1 MKKFFTLKWLFA
13 LLLLSV
19 FSLVT
24 DKNVTSNITSKVG
37 QGINFCPAYPGKI
50 VYTNPDGSTINIFLK
65 GDESLHWAK
74 TVDGYTIIQD
84 DEGTYFYA
92 EQDSNGNL
100 VRSDVKAN
108 DPTKRTG
115 MEQSFL
121 SSKSKDL
128 SYSSKQLQA
137 VKSERETIAKTDGP
151 LESFPTG
158 GTRKVLMILMD
169 FQDMPF
175 AFTKT
180 DFENMM
186 NQENYNGTGSF
197 KDFYESMSYGT
208 LHLQTVVTPIY
219 HATGTM
225 AKYGANV
232 GTSKYINAKQ
242 FVQEAVDAAHAD
254 GIDFSQF
261 DNDGDGVCD
270 GVIVVHAGYGE
281 EAGASPNTL
290 WSHKWSLGAFARNYN
305 GVLVDAY
312 NVDPEL
318 SGTSGAYM
326 TNIGVICHEFG
337 HALGLP
343 DLYDIDY
350 SGAFDAGN
358 WDLMAGGSWNNNGIT
373 PSSLSVWCKTFL
385 GWSSPAVISTSGTG
399 KTVNSSVAN
408 NNFYRVN
415 STTDNEYFLIE
426 NRQKTLWDQYI
437 PGHGMVIWH
446 IDDNWNA
453 SHRGVNDD
461 PTHQGVDLV
470 EADNIQTSGTVT
482 GDPFPGTANVTSFT
496 DLTTPN
502 SKSWAGKSTW
512 KPIVNIA
519 ENLGVVSF
527 DFMQNMPATDATVTG
542 ITAPTGNTCG
552 LTSTETITVVIKNNA
567 TTDITTGSV
576 IFQINALTPVSE
588 TFNIS
593 IAAGASA
600 PYTFTAKADL
610 SAVGLYTIKST
621 VTVAGDG
628 NTDNDTYSKSIVNF
642 PVALATLPFI
652 EGFEGTFPPTNW
664 TIINPDNSTTWAQAA
679 IAGNGTSTKAAK
691 MDFWNYTATGQLD
704 GLVTPKIDLSGATQ
718 PTLTFK
724 VAYHMTAVDG
734 LGVYVSTNSGATFTK
749 VFYKE
754 GSELQTTTNYDNSL
768 GMTPATANEWRLESI
783 DLTPYIGSSVMIK
796 FESFNNFGDNLYIDD
811 VAVSEP
817 SCVTPTL
824 QAKDFNASALALT
837 SLTANWTRG
846 NGAGVIVVY
855 KQDTPVDF
863 SPVNGTDYTPLVGT
877 DLGTGNILA
886 YVGTGI
892 TNNITGLNAAKTY
905 YFAIYE
911 YSATNCYKVPS
922 LVGTAATLGT
932 PSVVTRTITNIN
944 ILAATIGGEVI
955 SDGGDAVTER
965 GFVWNTASKATLAD
979 NHIAVGAGVG
989 TFQQAITLSKL
1000 ATYYVRVYATNSYGT
1015 VYGND
1020 LSFTPT
1026 AGCDKMS
1033 FGASL
1038 SQIVTGGAYTDLGTN
1053 GSAITVANN
1062 DNANSS
1068 AIDIGFPFNF
1078 NCGTFSKFIL
1088 NTNGFIKLGDTP
1100 PSTASLFYSTYSGT
1114 SGGVFNSTS
1123 LDDINF
1129 ISPFNHDLTAGT
1141 GTPEFRVYTEG
1152 TTPNRI
1158 TTVQFKNLSDK
1169 VKTGGPVQY
1178 SNLSFQIKLYET
1190 TNVIEFVYGTFTP
1203 TANTSTFKTV
1213 AVGLRGFSIG
1223 AENTVCITKGS
1234 TSAWTAGSFLDGN
1247 YTGNAFNI
1255 RLSPVPPAGLKYRF
1269 TPRQAND
1276 ISVKEVYTLAQLPLN
1291 FSTPHI
1297 VSAAISNEGTS
1308 VQTNIDVTLNITGA
1322 NTFSP
1327 AVINIPTINPGEVKV
1342 VSFAAFTPSILGA
1355 NVVTVSI
1362 PSDEVN
1368 TNNTKSATQTVT
1380 TNLFSYSDFASADNA
1395 YTLASVA
1402 ACKYH
1407 VKGSA
1412 YITSVDALIYN
1423 TSSLTGKITT
1433 AYVFNSSGVVI
1444 GQSNPFTVASGN
1456 LGTLVSFAITTPP
1469 LVTDADYYVGLD
1481 CSNSYFAS
1489 YQAENPSRSA
1499 AYFRIP
1505 LGGGIP
1511 SEFGNNARLMV
1522 RANAYP
1528 SLQTITFNALPAKVY
1543 GDADFDAGATAS
1555 SSLAITYTS
1564 SNTSVATVSG
1574 STIHIVGAGSTTIK
1588 ASQAGNA
1595 TYAPANSVS
1604 QTLTVSKATATIN
1617 ISNTTQTYD
1626 GTTKPVTIVTTPIG
1640 LTVNVTYNGSTTVP
1654 TNAGTY
1660 PVVAT
1665 INDANYQGTQ
1675 NGSLTINK
1683 ASATISITNTTKTY
1697 DGTAKSVTTT
1707 TTPVGLTVDVTYDGS
1722 TTAPTN
1728 AGTYAVIATINDAN
1742 YQGTQNGSLTIS
1754 KASATVDITSTT
1766 FSYDG
1771 TAKSVTTATTP
1782 VGLTVD
1788 VTYDG
1793 STTVPTNAGTYA
1805 VVATI
1810 NDANYQ
1816 GTQNGSLTISKAELT
1831 ITADN
1836 QTKTYGSTNS
1846 TLTIQYSGL
1855 VNGETVAVLSTAPTA
1870 NTSVDATTVVGT
1882 YNGAI
1887 TVSGAVSNNYTFTYV
1902 AGNFTVTKAPLT
1914 ITADNQTKV
1923 YGTVNP
1929 TLTFQYSGFVNGETE
1944 VVLTTAPIA
1953 NTTIDE
1959 TTVVGDY
1966 TGTITVAGGVD
1977 ENYSFSYVAGD
1988 FTITKATATINITS
2002 TTQTYDGTAKSVTT
2016 ATTPVGLTVDVTYD
2030 GSTTVPTNAGTYA
2043 VVTTINDANY
2053 QGAQN
2058 GSLTI
2063 SKASATVD
2071 ITNTTFTYD
2080 GTAKSVTTATTP
2092 VGLTVDVTY
2101 DGSTTV
2107 PTNVGTYAVVAT
2119 INDANYQ
2126 GAQNGSL
2133 TISKASATVDIT
2145 NTTFT
2150 YDGTAK
2156 SVTTATTPAGLTV
2169 DVTYDG
2175 STTVP
2180 TDAGTYAVVAT
2191 INDDNYQGTQNGS
2204 LTISKGTATI
2214 TITNTTQ
2221 VYNGTAKT
2229 VTVTTVPANLNYTVT
2244 YDGSAT
2250 APTNP
2255 DSYAVIVT
2263 INEPNYQG
2271 TQNATLQITPGVGVD
2286 PNDLNSIRIYS
2297 NAKDIF
2303 VEIPVLEGTA
2313 QLGIFNILGAQVHST
2328 VNLIQGLNKIEGNFI
2343 SGTYIIRVVA
2353 GKKVYTQK
2361 VILK

>member
-1 MKKFFTLKWLFA
+1 MKKIFTLKWLFA
-13 LLLLSV
+13 LFLLSV
-19 FSLVT
+19 FSFVT
-24 DKNVTSNITSKVG
+24 DKNVTSNITSTIG
-37 QGINFCPAYPGKI
+37 QGIYFCPAYPGKI

-74 TVDGYTIIQD
+74 TVDGFTIIQD
-84 DEGTYFYA
+84 EEGTYFYA

-100 VRSDVKAN
+100 VRSDIKAN

-128 SYSSKQLQA
+128 SYSSKQLQT
-137 VKSERETIAKTDGP
+137 VKSERESITKTDGP
-151 LESFPTG
+151 LEAFPTG

-169 FQDMPF
+169 FQDKPF

-186 NQENYNGTGSF
+186 NLENYNGTGSF

-232 GTSKYINAKQ
+232 GTSKYINARQ

-270 GVIVVHAGYGE
+270 GVIVVHSGYGE

-290 WSHKWSLGAFARNYN
+290 WSHKWSLGALARNYN

-318 SGTSGAYM
+318 SGSSGSAM

-385 GWSSPAVISTSGTG
+385 GWSSPTVISTPGTG

-408 NNFYRVN
+408 NSFFRVN

-470 EADNIQTSGTVT
+470 EADNIQTAATVT

-527 DFMQNMPATDATVTG
+527 DFMQNMPTTDATITG
-542 ITAPTGNTCG
+542 ITAPAGNTCG

-576 IFQINALTPVSE
+576 SFQINALTPVSE
-588 TFNIS
+588 TFNIT

-600 PYTFTAKADL
+600 PYTFTATADL
-610 SAVGLYTIKST
+610 SVVGSYTIKST
-621 VTVAGDG
+621 VTVTGDG
-628 NTDNDTYSKSIVNF
+628 NTDNDVYSKSIINF
-642 PVALATLPFI
+642 PVALATMPFT
-652 EGFEGTFPPTNW
+652 EDFEGTFPPTNW
-664 TIINPDNSTTWAQAA
+664 TILNPDNSTTWAQAA
-679 IAGNGTSTKAAK
+679 IAGNGASTKAAK
-691 MDFWNYTATGQLD
+691 MDCWNYTATGQLD

-724 VAYHMTAVDG
+724 VAYHMTAADG

-749 VFYKE
+749 VYYKE
-754 GSELQTTTNYDNSL
+754 GSELQTTTNYDPSL

-783 DLTPYIGSSVMIK
+783 DLTPYVGSSVMIK

-863 SPVNGTDYTPLVGT
+863 SPVNGTDYTSLVGT

-886 YVGTGI
+886 YVGTGT

-944 ILAATIGGEVI
+944 ILAATIGGEVT
-955 SDGGDAVTER
+955 SDGGDVVTER
-965 GFVWNTASKATLAD
+965 GFVWNTAGKATLAD

-1000 ATYYVRVYATNSYGT
+1000 ATYYVRTYATNSYGT

-1033 FGASL
+1033 FASTL
-1038 SQIVTGGAYTDLGTN
+1038 SQIVTGGAYTDLGTD

-1100 PSTASLFYSTYSGT
+1100 PSTAALFYSTYSGMV
-1114 SGGVFNSTS
+1114 GGVFNSTS

-1203 TANTSTFKTV
+1203 TANASTFKTV

-1255 RLSPVPPAGLKYRF
+1255 RLSPVPTAGLKYRF

-1276 ISVKEVYTLAQLPLN
+1276 ISVKEVYTMAQLPLN
-1291 FSTPHI
+1291 YGAPHI

-1327 AVINIPTINPGEVKV
+1327 AVVNIPTINPGEVKV
-1342 VSFAAFTPSILGA
+1342 VSFASFTPSVTGA
-1355 NVVTVSI
+1355 NVITVSI
-1362 PSDEVN
+1362 PSDDIN
-1368 TNNTKSATQTVT
+1368 TNNTKSINQTVT
-1380 TNLFSYSDFASADNA
+1380 TGTYSYSDPASTASSA
-1395 YTLASVA
+1395 YSGSFIG

-1407 VKGSA
+1407 VTGTA
-1412 YITSVDALIYN
+1412 YIASVDAMILN
-1423 TSSLTGKITT
+1423 NAVMTGLTTT
-1433 AYVFNSSGVVI
+1433 AYVMDASGAII
-1444 GQSNPFTVASGN
+1444 GQSNPFTVAAGN
-1456 LGTLVSFAITTPP
+1456 LGTWVTFTILTPP
-1469 LVTDADYYVGLD
+1469 SITNADYYVGLS
-1481 CSNSYFAS
+1481 CAGGYFGS
-1489 YQAENPSRSA
+1489 YQAENPSRSGA
-1499 AYFRIP
+1499 FFKIP
-1505 LGGGIP
+1505 VGGGIP
-1511 SEFGNNARLMV
+1511 SEFGNNARLMY

-1543 GDADFDAGATAS
+1543 GDADFDAGATTTS
-1555 SSLAITYTS
+1555 PLTVTYTS
-1564 SNTSVATVSG
+1564 SNTAVATVTG

-1588 ASQAGNA
+1588 ASQAGDAN
-1595 TYAPANSVS
+1595 YAPANSVS

-1626 GTTKPVTIVTTPIG
+1626 GLAKPVTTVTTPLG
-1640 LTVNVTYNGSTTVP
+1640 LTVNVTYDGSTTVP
-1654 TNAGTY
+1654 TNASTY
-1660 PVVAT
+1660 AVVAT

-1675 NGSLTINK
+1675 SGSLTISK
-1683 ASATISITNTTKTY
+1683 AELTITADNQTKTYGATNPTLTFHYSGFVNSETEAVLSTAPTAITSVDATTVVGTYNGAITVSGAVSNNYTFTYVDGNFTVTKAPLTITADDQTKVYGTVNPTLTFQYSGFVNNETASVLTTEPTANTTIDATTVVGVYTDAITVSGGVDENYSFSYVAGDFTITKATATINITNTTQTY
-1697 DGTAKSVTTT
+1697 DGSAKPVTTA
-1707 TTPVGLTVDVTYDGS
+1707 TTPVDLTVDVTYDGS
-1722 TTAPTN
+1722 ATA
-1728 AGTYAVIATINDAN
+1728 
-1742 YQGTQNGSLTIS
+1742 
-1754 KASATVDITSTT
+1754 
-1766 FSYDG
+1766 
-1771 TAKSVTTATTP
+1771 
-1782 VGLTVD
+1782 
-1788 VTYDG
+1788 
-1793 STTVPTNAGTYA
+1793 PTNAGTYA

-1816 GTQNGSLTISKAELT
+1816 GTQNGSLTISKA
-1831 ITADN
+1831 
-1836 QTKTYGSTNS
+1836 
-1846 TLTIQYSGL
+1846 
-1855 VNGETVAVLSTAPTA
+1855 
-1870 NTSVDATTVVGT
+1870 
-1882 YNGAI
+1882 
-1887 TVSGAVSNNYTFTYV
+1887 
-1902 AGNFTVTKAPLT
+1902 
-1914 ITADNQTKV
+1914 
-1923 YGTVNP
+1923 
-1929 TLTFQYSGFVNGETE
+1929 
-1944 VVLTTAPIA
+1944 
-1953 NTTIDE
+1953 
-1959 TTVVGDY
+1959 
-1966 TGTITVAGGVD
+1966 
-1977 ENYSFSYVAGD
+1977 
-1988 FTITKATATINITS
+1988 
-2002 TTQTYDGTAKSVTT
+2002 
-2016 ATTPVGLTVDVTYD
+2016 
-2030 GSTTVPTNAGTYA
+2030 
-2043 VVTTINDANY
+2043 
-2053 QGAQN
+2053 
-2058 GSLTI
+2058 
-2063 SKASATVD
+2063 
-2071 ITNTTFTYD
+2071 
-2080 GTAKSVTTATTP
+2080 
-2092 VGLTVDVTY
+2092 
-2101 DGSTTV
+2101 
-2107 PTNVGTYAVVAT
+2107 
-2119 INDANYQ
+2119 
-2126 GAQNGSL
+2126 
-2133 TISKASATVDIT
+2133 
-2145 NTTFT
+2145 
-2150 YDGTAK
+2150 
-2156 SVTTATTPAGLTV
+2156 
-2169 DVTYDG
+2169 
-2175 STTVP
+2175 
-2180 TDAGTYAVVAT
+2180 
-2191 INDDNYQGTQNGS
+2191 
-2204 LTISKGTATI
+2204 TATI

-2244 YDGSAT
+2244 YDGSVT
-2250 APTNP
+2250 APTNTGN
-2255 DSYAVIVT
+2255 YAVVVT
-2263 INEPNYQG
+2263 VNEPNYQG
-2271 TQNATLQITPGVGVD
+2271 TQNATLQITPGTGVD
-2286 PNDLNSIRIYS
+2286 PNDLNSIMIYS
-2297 NAKDIF
+2297 NTTDIF
-2303 VEIPVLEGTA
+2303 VEIPVLEGAA

-2343 SGTYIIRVVA
+2343 SGTYIVKVVV

-2361 VILK
+2361 VLLK